1 PRDWSSDVC
10 SSDLANPTTLI
21 LSDFMGELSSRIAA
35 WSSVGFGKSERKELP
50 AKAAVSGQYQGKAL
64 DGRSAMEGSHRMQCR
79 ITLPFNSG
87 DVKSRS
93 RSIRSSATNN
103 PRQFDFRSGI
113 ADSSNHHPARAST
126 RWAH

>member
-1 PRDWSSDVC
+1 MTTRARVQ
-10 SSDLANPTTLI
+10 ANPTTLI

-87 DVKSRS
+87 DVKSRL
-93 RSIRSSATNN
+93 
-103 PRQFDFRSGI
+103 FCI
-113 ADSSNHHPARAST
+113 ACDENLPWRCDRLTPSLDIVR
-126 RWAH
+126 

>member
-1 PRDWSSDVC
+1 MTTRARVQ
-10 SSDLANPTTLI
+10 ANPTTLI

-87 DVKSRS
+87 DVKSR
-93 RSIRSSATNN
+93 RSEERRVGKECRS
-103 PRQFDFRSGI
+103 
-113 ADSSNHHPARAST
+113 
-126 RWAH
+126 RWATDQ